1 MDEFELVAD
10 EFTEADQG
18 DLVGFSCGDSMSG
31 RFCSE
36 WISGSGV
43 FDSLKRK
50 TKVWIYRN
58 QTEIVIG
65 YSSVGFVKWHW
76 PLPDGDY
83 TTVLYIP
90 MIGIDQRYHGQ
101 PPEKEWRYSHQI
113 MNHLILS
120 CHQLNRERENRERKH
135 PVEWLTL
142 KVLPDNAGAIRLYK
156 QFDFE
161 LIQNIEQNHGLRVM
175 KHRLAE

>member
-1 MDEFELVAD
+1 MDEYELFAD
-10 EFTEADQG
+10 EWNEADQG
-18 DLVGFSCGDSMSG
+18 DLVGFSCGDSTSG
-31 RFCSE
+31 RLCTE

-43 FDSLKRK
+43 LDSLKRK

-58 QTEIVIG
+58 QTENVVG

-90 MIGIDQRYHGQ
+90 MIGIDRRYHGQ

-113 MNHLILS
+113 MNHLISS
-120 CHQLNRERENRERKH
+120 CHRMNGERKQELKQ

-142 KVLPDNAGAIRLYK
+142 KVLPDNAGAIRLYN
-156 QFDFE
+156 QFGFE
-161 LIQNIEQNHGLRVM
+161 LIENIEQKHGLRVM
-175 KHRLAE
+175 KHRLVE

>member
-10 EFTEADQG
+10 EFTEADQE
-18 DLVGFSCGDSMSG
+18 DLVGFSCGDSTSG
-31 RFCSE
+31 RLCTE
-36 WISGSGV
+36 WVSGSGV
-43 FDSLKRK
+43 LESLKLK

-58 QTEIVIG
+58 QTENVVG

-76 PLPDGDY
+76 PLLDGAY

-101 PPEKEWRYSHQI
+101 PSEKEWRYSHQI
-113 MNHLILS
+113 MNHLISS
-120 CHQLNRERENRERKH
+120 CHRMNGERKQELKQ

-142 KVLPDNAGAIRLYK
+142 KVLPDNAGAIRLYN
-156 QFDFE
+156 QFGFE
-161 LIQNIEQNHGLRVM
+161 LIENIEQKHGLRVM

>member
-1 MDEFELVAD
+1 MDEYELVAD

-31 RFCSE
+31 RLCTE
-36 WISGSGV
+36 WITGSSV

-58 QTEIVIG
+58 QTGNVVG
-65 YSSVGFVKWHW
+65 YSSVGFVSWHW

-90 MIGIDQRYHGQ
+90 MVGIDQRYHGQ

-120 CHQLNRERENRERKH
+120 CHQMNSKRKH
-135 PVEWLTL
+135 PVEWLAL
-142 KVLPDNAGAIRLYK
+142 KVLPDNAGAIRLYN

-161 LIQNIEQNHGLRVM
+161 LIENIEQNHGLRVM
-175 KHRLAE
+175 KHRFAE

>member
-10 EFTEADQG
+10 EFTEADQE

-31 RFCSE
+31 RLCTE

-58 QTEIVIG
+58 QTDNVVG
-65 YSSVGFVKWHW
+65 YSSVGFVKWRW

-90 MIGIDQRYHGQ
+90 MVGIDQKYHGQ

-113 MNHLILS
+113 MNHLISS
-120 CHQLNRERENRERKH
+120 CQQLNRERKH

-142 KVLPDNAGAIRLYK
+142 KVLPDNAGAIRLYN

-161 LIQNIEQNHGLRVM
+161 LIENIEQNHGLRVM

>member
-1 MDEFELVAD
+1 MDEYELIAD

-18 DLVGFSCGDSMSG
+18 DLVGFCCGDSISG
-31 RFCSE
+31 RLCTE

-43 FDSLKRK
+43 FDSIKRK

-58 QTEIVIG
+58 QTDRVIR
-65 YSSVGFVKWHW
+65 YSSVGFVKWRW
-76 PLPDGDY
+76 PLPDGNY

-101 PPEKEWRYSHQI
+101 PPAKEWRYSHQM
-113 MNHLILS
+113 MNHLIYS
-120 CHQLNRERENRERKH
+120 CHQMNEEREN

-142 KVLPDNAGAIRLYK
+142 KVLPGNSGAIRLYN
-156 QFDFE
+156 QFGFE
-161 LIQNIEQNHGLRVM
+161 LIENVEQNHGLRVM
-175 KHRLAE
+175 KHRLAGS